1 MKKLALVIINLLF
14 FTFCACSSTNPQI
27 YSTNSFDSQDIDS
40 LIQSHTNSL
49 LSKGFVK
56 KLKSQKVI
64 AISDIQ
70 NATGEKIDI
79 DSLMARFKN
88 ALSDEEKFV
97 FSRAIAG
104 SGGKIDTLLKDSRSL
119 RNNEEFNQY
128 TTKEKGELLA
138 PDYSLSGKITKRT
151 KPKGK
156 NALVEYEFLLSL
168 IDLSTGVEVWN
179 NIAKVSKLISSDKV
193 SNLSGND
200 KQKKE
205 SKMSD
210 EQFSR
215 LLSDCVEKNNKS
227 ACQVLIDDGGLP
239 SVKHCKAVSVAAKS
253 DGSPRNTCA
262 TAGNIYYSAGLY
274 GLAIDYF
281 KKAIESGAGE
291 EDYMYP
297 LLGQAYKLIGNY
309 YLARKSYA
317 RGCSHK
323 PMNKS
328 QVVLVRASCYELGFL
343 YVNGQGAPQDYY
355 VAVEYFEKAC
365 RLNNA
370 AACVTLGAAYASGQ
384 GVKQNYSIA
393 RQFFYKGCNFGNQK
407 GCDYYKELNQQGAR

>member
-104 SGGKIDTLLKDSRSL
+104 SGGKIDTLLKDSRNL

-205 SKMSD
+205 PKMSD
-210 EQFSR
+210 EQFFR
-215 LLSDCVEKNNKS
+215 LEDDCIVKNKS
-227 ACQVLIDDGGLP
+227 VCQVLIDDGGLP
-239 SVKHCKAVSVAAKS
+239 SVKHCKAASVAAKS
-253 DGSPRNTCA
+253 DGNARNTCA
-262 TAGNIYYSAGLY
+262 TAGIIYHHAGLY
-274 GLAIDYF
+274 RLAIDYY

-291 EDYMYP
+291 EDYIYTS
-297 LLGQAYKLIGNY
+297 LGQVYWLNGNH
-309 YLARKSYA
+309 YLARKSFE

-323 PMNKS
+323 PMSKA
-328 QVVLVRASCYELGFL
+328 QAEVVSWSCYYLGLMYF
-343 YVNGQGAPQDYY
+343 NGEGAPQDYY
-355 VAVEYFEKAC
+355 VAVEYLEKAC
-365 RLNNA
+365 KLNNA
-370 AACVTLGAAYASGQ
+370 EACSLLGMAYGSGK

-393 RQFFYKGCNFGNQK
+393 RQFFHKGCRFGDQK

>member
-1 MKKLALVIINLLF
+1 MKRLTLVIIHLSLF
-14 FTFCACSSTNPQI
+14 FTFYACSSTTLSI
-27 YSTNSFDSQDIDS
+27 YSTNSLASQDIDS

-64 AISDIQ
+64 AISDIE

-79 DSLMARFKN
+79 DSLMTRFKN

-104 SGGKIDTLLKDSRSL
+104 SGSKIDTLLKDSRNL

-168 IDLSTGVEVWN
+168 VDLSTGVEVWN
-179 NIAKVSKLISSDKV
+179 NIAKVSKLISVDKA
-193 SNLSGND
+193 SNLSGDD

-210 EQFSR
+210 EQFFR
-215 LLSDCVEKNNKS
+215 LQSDCLAKNKS
-227 ACQVLIDDGGLP
+227 ACQALIDNGGLP
-239 SVKHCKAVSVAAKS
+239 SVKHCVAVKPGADARS
-253 DGSPRNTCA
+253 TCSA
-262 TAGNIYYSAGLY
+262 TGVIYYEAGLY
-274 GLAIDYF
+274 RLAIDYCE
-281 KKAIESGAGE
+281 KGIEFG
-291 EDYMYP
+291 EDYMYVT
-297 LLGQAYKLIGNY
+297 LGQAYWRNGNH
-309 YLARKSYA
+309 YLARKSFEK
-317 RGCSHK
+317 GCIYE
-323 PMNKS
+323 PMS
-328 QVVLVRASCYELGFL
+328 QSEVISVSYSCYFAGLMYF
-343 YVNGQGAPQDYY
+343 NGEGAPQDYNI
-355 VAVEYFEKAC
+355 AVEYLEKAC
-365 RLNNA
+365 RFKHGE
-370 AACVTLGAAYASGQ
+370 ACTLLGFAYGNGK

-393 RQFFYKGCNFGNQK
+393 RQFIHKGCRFGSQRA
-407 GCDYYKELNQQGAR
+407 CDFYKELNQQGVR